1 MDQELETGQPATFK
15 DIFAEATDG
24 LQQIAPTTTPDEEVS
39 SDLLEDPIDYP
50 IDNQAEMITL
60 IEEPAPM
67 TTDVI
72 DGSLQPEL
80 EIAVEA
86 INDLLDLHS
95 TIKVHGVS
103 SHDMAGLVS
112 IQKRMIDNN
121 IALPK
126 TSLEEFTGYF
136 TPERSLLNQKVSLEN
151 IGKVIIET
159 IKAWLRKL
167 IDLVMSGYRWVKG
180 LKQKH
185 VVLDAQL
192 VKARD
197 VLMNVRK
204 IYIKM
209 KTLNGVLGSEAA
221 KTMAELSDTMLLT
234 SSLERN
240 RVTLYG
246 FSDDAA
252 LKQVKGLF
260 EEARSTSKA
269 VAAKITQL
277 GSLMGNQE
285 TPSEDD
291 LNTLN
296 DVALVLS
303 GTEEMLAISDDPN
316 YLLTNLGS
324 DFWDKVEKFRSAQI
338 IDFDDMV
345 KHYGSAADA
354 LARIRSIK
362 IEDPQQAEF
371 AQSVIDSI
379 TTAVGRLNTIISF
392 FNKAAQA
399 QVQAAKT
406 YRSYYSSA
414 IEVLLLDFKSKAPA
428 PTTVKEMKTLIAELQ
443 ALK

>member
-1 MDQELETGQPATFK
+1 MDQELETGQQ
-15 DIFAEATDG
+15 ATDV
-24 LQQIAPTTTPDEEVS
+24 LQQIAPTDTPDEEVS

-50 IDNQAEMITL
+50 IENQADMVTL

-72 DGSLQPEL
+72 DGNLQPEL

-95 TIKVHGVS
+95 TIKAHGVS
-103 SHDMAGLVS
+103 SHDMAGLVT
-112 IQKRMIDNN
+112 IQKRLIDNN
-121 IALPK
+121 IAIPK
-126 TSLEEFTGYF
+126 ASLEEFTGHF
-136 TPERSLLNQKVSLEN
+136 TPTRSLLNKQVSLEN
-151 IGKVIIET
+151 IGKVILET
-159 IKAWLRKL
+159 IKAWLKKL

-209 KTLNGVLGSEAA
+209 KTLNAVLGNEAA
-221 KTMAELSDTMLLT
+221 NAMAELAGTMLLG
-234 SSLERN
+234 SSLDRN

-246 FSDDAA
+246 FSDDASV
-252 LKQVKGLF
+252 KQVKALF
-260 EEARSTSKA
+260 TEACTTSKA

-277 GSLMGNQE
+277 GMLMGNQE
-285 TPSEDD
+285 IASEDD
-291 LNTLN
+291 LNALN
-296 DVALVLS
+296 DVALVLT
-303 GTEEMLAISDDPN
+303 GTEEMLAISDDPD
-316 YLLTNLGS
+316 YLLENLGT
-324 DFWDKVEKFRSAQI
+324 DFWDKVEKFRSVQI

-362 IEDPQQAEF
+362 IEDPQKAEF
-371 AQSVIDSI
+371 AQTVIDAI

-392 FNKAAQA
+392 FNKAALS

-406 YRSYYSSA
+406 YREYYSSA
-414 IEVLLLDFKSKAPA
+414 IEILLLDFKSKSPSAES
-428 PTTVKEMKTLIAELQ
+428 VKEMKALITQLQ

>member
-1 MDQELETGQPATFK
+1 MDQELE
-15 DIFAEATDG
+15 
-24 LQQIAPTTTPDEEVS
+24 IAPTITPDEEVS

-50 IDNQAEMITL
+50 IENQAEMVTL

-72 DGSLQPEL
+72 DGNLQPEL

-95 TIKVHGVS
+95 TIKAHGVS
-103 SHDMAGLVS
+103 SHDMAGLTT
-112 IQKRMIDNN
+112 IQKRLIDNN

-136 TPERSLLNQKVSLEN
+136 TPERSLLNQKVSLES
-151 IGKVIIET
+151 IGKVILET
-159 IKAWLRKL
+159 IKAWLKKL
-167 IDLVMSGYRWVKG
+167 IDMVMSSYRWVKG

-197 VLMNVRK
+197 VLLGVRK
-204 IYIKM
+204 IYLKM

-221 KTMAELSDTMLLT
+221 KAMSELSGTMLLT
-234 SSLERN
+234 SSLDRN
-240 RVTLYG
+240 RITLYG
-246 FSDDAA
+246 FSDDGAV
-252 LKQVKGLF
+252 KQVKALF
-260 EEARSTSKA
+260 EEARTTSKA

-285 TPSEDD
+285 IASEDD
-291 LNTLN
+291 LNTLS
-296 DVALVLS
+296 DVALVLN
-303 GTEEMLAISDDPN
+303 GTEEMLAISDDPD
-316 YLLTNLGS
+316 YLLENLTTE
-324 DFWDKVEKFRSAQI
+324 FWDKVEKFRSVQV

-345 KHYGSAADA
+345 KHYSTAADS

-362 IEDPQQAEF
+362 IEDPQKAES
-371 AQSVIDSI
+371 AQSVIDAI
-379 TTAVGRLNTIISF
+379 TTAVSRLNNIISF
-392 FNKAAQA
+392 FNKAAQS

-406 YRSYYSSA
+406 YREYYSSA
-414 IEVLLLDFKSKAPA
+414 IEILLLDFKSKSPSSDS
-428 PTTVKEMKTLIAELQ
+428 VKEMKKMIGELQ
-443 ALK
+443 LLK

>member
-1 MDQELETGQPATFK
+1 M
-15 DIFAEATDG
+15 
-24 LQQIAPTTTPDEEVS
+24 V
-39 SDLLEDPIDYP
+39 
-50 IDNQAEMITL
+50 TL

-72 DGSLQPEL
+72 DGNLQPEL

-95 TIKVHGVS
+95 TIKAHGVS
-103 SHDMAGLVS
+103 SHDMSGLVT
-112 IQKRMIDNN
+112 IQKRLIDNN

-126 TSLEEFTGYF
+126 TSLEEFTGYY
-136 TPERSLLNQKVSLEN
+136 TPERSLLNQKVSLETV
-151 IGKVIIET
+151 GKVILET

-167 IDLVMSGYRWVKG
+167 IDMVMSGYRWAKG

-204 IYIKM
+204 LYIKM

-221 KTMAELSDTMLLT
+221 KTMAELADTMLLT
-234 SSLERN
+234 SALDRN

-252 LKQVKGLF
+252 VKQVKALF
-260 EEARSTSKA
+260 GDACTTSKA
-269 VAAKITQL
+269 IAAKITQL
-277 GSLMGNQE
+277 GALMGNQE
-285 TPSEDD
+285 IPSEDD

-296 DVALVLS
+296 DVALVLT
-303 GTEEMLAISDDPN
+303 GTEEMLAISDDPD

-324 DFWDKVEKFRSAQI
+324 DFWDKVEKFRSVQVV
-338 IDFDDMV
+338 DFDDMV

-362 IEDPQQAEF
+362 IDDPQKAEF
-371 AQSVIDSI
+371 AQSVIDTI
-379 TTAVGRLNTIISF
+379 TTAVGRLNNIINF
-392 FNKAAQA
+392 FNRAAQA

-406 YRSYYSSA
+406 YREYYSSA
-414 IEVLLLDFKSKAPA
+414 IEVLLLDFKSKSPS
-428 PTTVKEMKTLIAELQ
+428 PDSVKEMKVLIAQLQ

>member
-1 MDQELETGQPATFK
+1 M
-15 DIFAEATDG
+15 
-24 LQQIAPTTTPDEEVS
+24 V
-39 SDLLEDPIDYP
+39 
-50 IDNQAEMITL
+50 TL

-72 DGSLQPEL
+72 DGNLQPEL

-95 TIKVHGVS
+95 TIKAHGVS
-103 SHDMAGLVS
+103 SHDMSGLVT
-112 IQKRMIDNN
+112 IQKRLIDNN

-126 TSLEEFTGYF
+126 TSLEEFTGYY
-136 TPERSLLNQKVSLEN
+136 TPERSLLNQKVSLETV
-151 IGKVIIET
+151 GKVILET

-167 IDLVMSGYRWVKG
+167 IDMVMSGYRWAKG

-204 IYIKM
+204 LYIKM

-221 KTMAELSDTMLLT
+221 KTMAELADTMLLT
-234 SSLERN
+234 SALDRN

-252 LKQVKGLF
+252 VKQVKALF
-260 EEARSTSKA
+260 GDACTTSKA
-269 VAAKITQL
+269 IAAKITQL
-277 GSLMGNQE
+277 GALMGNQE
-285 TPSEDD
+285 IPSEDD

-296 DVALVLS
+296 DVALVLT
-303 GTEEMLAISDDPN
+303 GTEEMLAISDDPD

-324 DFWDKVEKFRSAQI
+324 DFWDKVEKFRSVQVV
-338 IDFDDMV
+338 DFDDMV

-362 IEDPQQAEF
+362 IDDPQKAEF
-371 AQSVIDSI
+371 AQSVIDTI
-379 TTAVGRLNTIISF
+379 TTAVGRLNNIINF
-392 FNKAAQA
+392 FKRAAQA

-406 YRSYYSSA
+406 YREYYSSA
-414 IEVLLLDFKSKAPA
+414 IEVLLLDFKSKSPS
-428 PTTVKEMKTLIAELQ
+428 PDSVKEMKVLIAQLQ

>member
-1 MDQELETGQPATFK
+1 MDQELETGQPATL
-15 DIFAEATDG
+15 IE
-24 LQQIAPTTTPDEEVS
+24 PTVPEEVS

-50 IDNQAEMITL
+50 IENQAEMVTL

-72 DGSLQPEL
+72 DGNLQPEL

-95 TIKVHGVS
+95 TIKAHGVS
-103 SHDMAGLVS
+103 SHDMSGLVT
-112 IQKRMIDNN
+112 IQKRLIDNN

-126 TSLEEFTGYF
+126 TSLEEFTGYY
-136 TPERSLLNQKVSLEN
+136 TPERSLLNQKVSLETV
-151 IGKVIIET
+151 GKVILET

-167 IDLVMSGYRWVKG
+167 IDMVMSGYRWAKG

-204 IYIKM
+204 LYIKM

-221 KTMAELSDTMLLT
+221 KTMAELADTMLLT
-234 SSLERN
+234 SALDRN

-252 LKQVKGLF
+252 VKQVKALF
-260 EEARSTSKA
+260 GDACTTSKA
-269 VAAKITQL
+269 IAAKITQL
-277 GSLMGNQE
+277 GALMGNQE
-285 TPSEDD
+285 IPSEDD

-296 DVALVLS
+296 DVALVLT
-303 GTEEMLAISDDPN
+303 GTEEMLAISDDPD

-324 DFWDKVEKFRSAQI
+324 DFWDKVEKFRSVQVV
-338 IDFDDMV
+338 DFDDMV

-362 IEDPQQAEF
+362 IDDPQKAEF
-371 AQSVIDSI
+371 AQSVIDTI
-379 TTAVGRLNTIISF
+379 TTAVGRLNNIINF
-392 FNKAAQA
+392 FNRAAQA

-406 YRSYYSSA
+406 YREYYSSA
-414 IEVLLLDFKSKAPA
+414 IEVLLLDFKSKSPS
-428 PTTVKEMKTLIAELQ
+428 PDSVKEMKVLIAQLQ

>member
-1 MDQELETGQPATFK
+1 MDQELETGQPATL
-15 DIFAEATDG
+15 IE
-24 LQQIAPTTTPDEEVS
+24 PTVPEEVS

-50 IDNQAEMITL
+50 IENQAEMVTL

-72 DGSLQPEL
+72 DGNLQPEL

-95 TIKVHGVS
+95 TIKAHGVS
-103 SHDMAGLVS
+103 SHDMSGLVT
-112 IQKRMIDNN
+112 IQKRLIDNN

-126 TSLEEFTGYF
+126 TALEEFTGYY
-136 TPERSLLNQKVSLEN
+136 TPERSLLNQKVSLETV
-151 IGKVIIET
+151 GKVILET

-167 IDLVMSGYRWVKG
+167 IDMVMSGYRWAKG

-204 IYIKM
+204 LYIKM

-221 KTMAELSDTMLLT
+221 KTMAELADTMLLT
-234 SSLERN
+234 SALDRN

-252 LKQVKGLF
+252 VKQVKALF
-260 EEARSTSKA
+260 GDACTTSKA
-269 VAAKITQL
+269 IAAKITQL
-277 GSLMGNQE
+277 GALMGNQE
-285 TPSEDD
+285 IPSEDD

-296 DVALVLS
+296 DVALVLT
-303 GTEEMLAISDDPN
+303 GTEEMLAISDDPD

-324 DFWDKVEKFRSAQI
+324 DFWDKVEKFRSVQVV
-338 IDFDDMV
+338 DFDDMV

-362 IEDPQQAEF
+362 IDDPQKAEF
-371 AQSVIDSI
+371 AQSVIDTI
-379 TTAVGRLNTIISF
+379 TTAVGRLNNIINF
-392 FNKAAQA
+392 FNRAAQA

-406 YRSYYSSA
+406 YREYYSSA
-414 IEVLLLDFKSKAPA
+414 IEVLLLDFKSKSPS
-428 PTTVKEMKTLIAELQ
+428 PDSVKEMKVLIAQLQ